1 MSKEIKPKTIA
12 EYERETTEQRIQ
24 IAMLMTTIGTL
35 TATVKSLNCTTESLY
50 LENKK
55 LHADNAKLNEK
66 LDKLIEMVGKNSNN
80 SSKPPSSDGYTKP
93 APKSLREKSD
103 KKPGAQNGHKGNSFK
118 FTREP
123 DEVREHRPCQC
134 IGCPHAE
141 ECAGRVADKRYEVDM
156 QVKTNIVEH
165 QILAYDCPYRNN
177 EVICGEF
184 PNGVNSTLQYGSNL
198 AALAVALNTT
208 GMVSINRTHCILSDV
223 FNVPISVGTIA
234 AMVIRCADNVQ
245 DVINKIKSE
254 VIALPIAHFDETG
267 IRVDGKLHWVH
278 CASNRLFTYLTV
290 EEKRGSQGIDSSG
303 VLQSF
308 TGIAVH
314 DCWSSYFKYENAE
327 HSICCAHLLRELTGI
342 YERTSQ
348 SWANELIRLLLR
360 MKNLK
365 QILQPL
371 GMNHFP
377 RKQWRKFSDYYD
389 ALIETG
395 IALNP
400 IPERDQ
406 GKRGRQKKGKTR
418 ALLER
423 LEKHKGEVCL
433 FATNFAV
440 PFDNNQA
447 ERDIRGVKVKQKV
460 SGCFRTKTGADIF
473 ADITSYT
480 STALKHGVSPFF
492 AIKSALEGVPVV
504 CGG

>member
-1 MSKEIKPKTIA
+1 M
-12 EYERETTEQRIQ
+12 
-24 IAMLMTTIGTL
+24 
-35 TATVKSLNCTTESLY
+35 
-50 LENKK
+50 
-55 LHADNAKLNEK
+55 
-66 LDKLIEMVGKNSNN
+66 
-80 SSKPPSSDGYTKP
+80 
-93 APKSLREKSD
+93 
-103 KKPGAQNGHKGNSFK
+103 
-118 FTREP
+118 
-123 DEVREHRPCQC
+123 
-134 IGCPHAE
+134 
-141 ECAGRVADKRYEVDM
+141 
-156 QVKTNIVEH
+156 
-165 QILAYDCPYRNN
+165 
-177 EVICGEF
+177 
-184 PNGVNSTLQYGSNL
+184 QYGSNL
-198 AALAVALNTT
+198 AALAVALNMT
-208 GMVSINRTHCILSDV
+208 GMVSVNRTHSILSDV
-223 FNVPISVGTIA
+223 FNVPISVGAIA
-234 AMVIRCADNVQ
+234 AMGIRCAENVQ
-245 DVINKIKSE
+245 DAINNIKSK

-278 CASNRLFTYLTV
+278 CASNSLYTYLTV
-290 EEKRGSQGIDSSG
+290 EKKRGSEGMDSSG

-314 DCWSSYFKYENAE
+314 DCWSSYFKYQNVE
-327 HSICCAHLLRELTGI
+327 HSICCAHLLRELIGI

-348 SWANELIRLLLR
+348 SWANELIQLLLR

-365 QILQPL
+365 QILQTL
-371 GMNHFP
+371 GVNKFP
-377 RKQWRKFSDYYD
+377 QNQWKKFSDYYD
-389 ALIETG
+389 ALIKTG

-400 IPERDQ
+400 IPERDE
-406 GKRGRQKKGKTR
+406 GKRGRQKKGKTL

-423 LEKHKGEVCL
+423 LEKYKGEVCL

>member
-1 MSKEIKPKTIA
+1 MSKEIKPKTMA
-12 EYERETTEQRIQ
+12 EYERENSELRIQ
-24 IAMLMTTIGTL
+24 IDMLMTTIETL
-35 TATVKSLNCTTESLY
+35 AITVKSLNCAIDSLST
-50 LENKK
+50 ENKK
-55 LHADNAKLNEK
+55 LHIDNRNLNEK
-66 LDKLIEMVGKNSNN
+66 LDKLIDMVGKNSNN

-118 FTREP
+118 FTRKP
-123 DEVREHRPCQC
+123 DEIREHRPCQC
-134 IGCPHAE
+134 MGCPHAA

-156 QVKTNIVEH
+156 QVKTNIIEH
-165 QILAYDCPYRNN
+165 QILAYDCPYSNN
-177 EVICGEF
+177 EIICGEF

-208 GMVSINRTHCILSDV
+208 GMVGINRTHSILSDV
-223 FNVPISVGTIA
+223 FNVPISVGTVA

-245 DVINKIKSE
+245 DAINKIKSK

-278 CASNRLFTYLTV
+278 CASNSLFTYLTV
-290 EEKRGSQGIDSSG
+290 EKKRGSEGIDSSG

-342 YERTSQ
+342 YERTGQ
-348 SWANELIRLLLR
+348 IWANELIHLLLK

-365 QILQPL
+365 QILQSL
-371 GMNHFP
+371 GVNKFP
-377 RKQWRKFSDYYD
+377 QMQWKKFSDYYD

-395 IALNP
+395 IATNP
-400 IPERDQ
+400 IPERNE
-406 GKRGRQKKGKTR
+406 GKRGRQKKVKTLS
-418 ALLER
+418 LLER

-492 AIKSALEGVPVV
+492 AIKSALEGVPVA